1 MEHLYIYIY
10 LNEIPRYS
18 RECRSSSRYKETGRT
33 LLFEGD
39 AVESGELRVSD
50 GSDVARVWGRVGSG
64 SGVRKGG
71 LGMGPEVNTSVLLF
85 ENESQGLS
93 SLVLGVS
100 APFFCLLFI
109 YIFVET
115 TFWRIMFPA
124 QKCNPPPTHI
134 SFSFSNSKGPI
145 LVKYLDSCFWKH
157 QLSIVAN

>member
-1 MEHLYIYIY
+1 M
-10 LNEIPRYS
+10 
-18 RECRSSSRYKETGRT
+18 
-33 LLFEGD
+33 
-39 AVESGELRVSD
+39 ESGELRVSD

-124 QKCNPPPTHI
+124 QKCNPPPHT
-134 SFSFSNSKGPI
+134 
-145 LVKYLDSCFWKH
+145 Y
-157 QLSIVAN
+157 